1 MEFTLES
8 TTRLAEELRA
18 IPPKDPAKRRL
29 DKQAVIN
36 EIKQEVIALQQRGY
50 TLEEV
55 AEMLR
60 GRGFEITTPTLKNYL
75 QRAKGLDRKGRKPP
89 RPPGRR
95 RSRGESEEVVTST
108 AHATKTTERA
118 APESAPKTSAAP
130 GKADASAKPTSDPVP
145 RSGKGAFLSTDRES
159 Y

>member
-1 MEFTLES
+1 MDFTLES

-50 TLEEV
+50 TIEEV

-75 QRAKGLDRKGRKPP
+75 QRAKSLDGKGPKARPAGP
-89 RPPGRR
+89 RRAR
-95 RSRGESEEVVTST
+95 AERGEVVTST
-108 AHATKTTERA
+108 AHATQATERA
-118 APESAPKTSAAP
+118 AHESPHMTPAVP

>member
-29 DKQAVIN
+29 DKQAVVSA
-36 EIKQEVIALQQRGY
+36 IKQEIVALQQRGY
-50 TLEEV
+50 TIEEV

-75 QRAKGLDRKGRKPP
+75 QRAKSLDEKGRKPP
-89 RPPGRR
+89 RPPGPRR
-95 RSRGESEEVVTST
+95 ARAERGEVVTST
-108 AHATKTTERA
+108 AQATQATERA
-118 APESAPKTSAAP
+118 AHESPLKTPDVP
-130 GKADASAKPTSDPVP
+130 GKADASAEPTSDPVP
-145 RSGKGAFLSTDRES
+145 RSGKGAFLITDKES

>member
-8 TTRLAEELRA
+8 TTRLAEELRG

-29 DKQAVIN
+29 DKQAVVN
-36 EIKQEVIALQQRGY
+36 AIKQEIVALQKRGY
-50 TLEEV
+50 TIEEV
-55 AEMLR
+55 AEMVR

-75 QRAKGLDRKGRKPP
+75 QRAKSLDGKGRKAPP
-89 RPPGRR
+89 AGPRR
-95 RSRGESEEVVTST
+95 ARAERGEVVTST

-118 APESAPKTSAAP
+118 TPESAPKTSAAP

>member
-50 TLEEV
+50 TIEEV

-75 QRAKGLDRKGRKPP
+75 QRAKSLDGKGRKPP
-89 RPPGRR
+89 RPPGSRR
-95 RSRGESEEVVTST
+95 ARAERGEVVTST
-108 AHATKTTERA
+108 AQATQATERA
-118 APESAPKTSAAP
+118 AHESPHKTPAVP

-145 RSGKGAFLSTDRES
+145 RSGKGAFLNTDRES